1 MLGSAMVERKI
12 ISVTGKRQIT
22 IPQKYY
28 NLLGM
33 GKEIECELSDN
44 ALILRP
50 FRNDSGFAT
59 EILKDLVSQGLSGN
73 ELIQVFEKQQR
84 NIAMAINELSEEAD
98 EIASGSRKGASVEEV
113 FGEE

>member
-1 MLGSAMVERKI
+1 MLGSAIVERKI

-73 ELIQVFEKQQR
+73 ELIQAFEKQQR
-84 NIAMAINELSEEAD
+84 TIATAINELSNEAD
-98 EIASGSRKGASVEEV
+98 EIARGNRKGASVEEV
-113 FGEE
+113 FGGE